1 MEYCGPV
8 WQGATKTALKKLDFI
23 QSKACRFL
31 DTKDDVCL
39 NFNLDSLQHRRT
51 VSGLC
56 QIYRMVSGVAP
67 SRVCGLLP
75 PYDAKNRD
83 SRLTE
88 NSHHFQLTID

>member
-56 QIYRMVSGVAP
+56 
-67 SRVCGLLP
+67 
-75 PYDAKNRD
+75 
-83 SRLTE
+83 
-88 NSHHFQLTID
+88 